1 MNDYVYP
8 SIFFSYFLFLLFL
21 AGGVY
26 FCARSYRDY
35 FGSHSEDM
43 KYRMM
48 GDDEGDHG
56 RE

>member
-48 GDDEGDHG
+48 GDDEAGHG